1 MNRWY
6 SRTGFNLIIRVVVDV
21 LLSALADG
29 QKLDSR
35 LANVSRTLLK
45 DMKKAILTS
54 QIRGFQKDLVNPVFS
69 DLEWRLQ

>member
-1 MNRWY
+1 M
-6 SRTGFNLIIRVVVDV
+6 IDV

-35 LANVSRTLLK
+35 LANVSRPLLK

-54 QIRGFQKDLVNPVFS
+54 QIKGFQKDLVTPVFS
-69 DLEWRLQ
+69 DLKWRLQ